1 MRLVMVW
8 VFVGCGVGAA
18 PALAQARPAQA
29 KPRSVRPFVE
39 RGFITLNA
47 GAQTAAPELTYRMGF
62 EVNAE
67 EGTVDARHPGRT
79 GVLIDGEAG
88 FRFRGRLGLA
98 LAASRATRSG
108 DASVLAEIPHPF
120 FDDRH
125 RHVEGQA
132 AGVSR
137 TETAAHLQLYYDMQ
151 SRGAWRVRVFAGP
164 SYFSAEQEIVTGVEA
179 AEAFPFDTAEFR
191 AATTSRAKGSGIG
204 VHAGIDVTRM
214 LTQRVGAGGL
224 VRYARATLDL
234 NAPGAR
240 RVSTEAGGVQAGA
253 GLRVR
258 F

>member
-1 MRLVMVW
+1 MRTLMVW
-8 VFVGCGVGAA
+8 VFVACVAA
-18 PALAQARPAQA
+18 PALAQARPTQA
-29 KPRSVRPFVE
+29 KPWPVGPFVE
-39 RGFITLNA
+39 RGFIALNA
-47 GAQTAAPELTYRMGF
+47 GAQAAAPDLTYRMGF
-62 EVNAE
+62 EANVE
-67 EGTVDARHPGRT
+67 EGTVDARHPGST
-79 GVLIDGEAG
+79 GVLVEGGAG

-98 LAASRATRSG
+98 LAASRSTRSG
-108 DASVLAEIPHPF
+108 DASVSAEVPHPF

-132 AGVSR
+132 GGVGR

-164 SYFSAEQEIVTGVEA
+164 SYFSADQEIVTGVEA

-204 VHAGIDVTRM
+204 VNAGVDVTRM
-214 LTQRVGAGGL
+214 LTPRVGAGAL
-224 VRYARATLDL
+224 VRYTRATLDL
-234 NAPGAR
+234 NAPGSR

-253 GLRVR
+253 GLRIR